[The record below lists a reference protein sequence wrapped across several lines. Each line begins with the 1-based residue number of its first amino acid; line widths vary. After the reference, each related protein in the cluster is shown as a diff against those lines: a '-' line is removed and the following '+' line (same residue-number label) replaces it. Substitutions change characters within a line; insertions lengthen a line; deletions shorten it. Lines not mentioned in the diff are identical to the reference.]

1 MMHAVEFLKDAPPA
15 IPPVIAVTGSQ
26 RHFKRQAIARLRT
39 LVIDDDDS
47 SLSRFPGRETE
58 LQTVT
63 DELRTVTMWGDRRL
77 VIVEDA
83 DDFVSKHRAALE
95 KYVDA
100 PAKKS
105 VLVLD
110 VGTWVKTTRLARQVT
125 DRGLE
130 ISCSELKGGALFKWL
145 QDTAADT
152 YAVKLDRDAAA
163 LLVELIGEEPGML
176 DSELSKLST
185 YVGERKR
192 IGLEDVRS
200 LVGGWRTETTWFMTD
215 AVRDGRMEDALVALD
230 QLLAAGEAPQKLL
243 GGIGFVF
250 RKLATATELAR
261 HQPLDQALRDAGVF
275 PQAVGPSQAYLR
287 RLGRA
292 KAERLLTLLV
302 SADFGLKGGD
312 KLPDRIQM
320 ERLLLRLSG
329 AAS

>member
-1 MMHAVEFLKDAPPA
+1 MHAVEFLKDAAPQV
-15 IPPVIAVTGSQ
+15 PPVVVLTGGQ
-26 RHFKRQAIARLRT
+26 RHFKQQAIAKLRT
-39 LVIDDDDS
+39 VVIADDDS
-47 SLSRFPGRETE
+47 SLTRFPGRETD

-63 DELRTVTMWGDRRL
+63 DELRTVSMWGDRRL

-83 DDFVSKHRAALE
+83 DEFVSKHRAQLE
-95 KYVDA
+95 KYVES

-110 VGTWVKTTRLARQVT
+110 VATWVKTTRLAKQLAT
-125 DRGLE
+125 SGLE
-130 ISCSELKGGALFKWL
+130 VACSELKGGQLFKWL

-152 YAVKLDRDAAA
+152 YVVKLDRDAAA

-176 DSELSKLST
+176 DSELAKLGT

-192 IGLEDVRS
+192 IGVEDVRN

-215 AVRDGRMEDALVALD
+215 AVRDGHVGDALVALE
-230 QLLAAGEAPQKLL
+230 QLLTAGEAPQKLL

-250 RKLATATELAR
+250 RKLATAVEVSR
-261 HQPLDQALRDAGVF
+261 HKPLDQALREVGVF
-275 PQAVGPSQAYLR
+275 PQAQGPSQTYLR

-302 SADFGLKGGD
+302 NADFGLKGGD
-312 KLPDRIQM
+312 KLPDRVQM

-329 AAS
+329 AAD

>member
-1 MMHAVEFLKDAPPA
+1 MHAVEFLKAAPDA
-15 IPPVIAVTGSQ
+15 IPPVVAVTGSQ
-26 RHFKRQAIARLRT
+26 RHFKQQAIARLRA
-39 LVIDDDDS
+39 LVIDDDDT

-63 DELRTVTMWGDRRL
+63 DELRTVSMWGGRRL
-77 VIVEDA
+77 VLVEDA
-83 DDFVSKHRAALE
+83 DDFVSKYRAALE

-110 VGTWVKTTRLARQVT
+110 VGSWVKTTRLAKLVAAS
-125 DRGLE
+125 GLE
-130 ISCSELKGGALFKWL
+130 VNCGELKGAALFKWL
-145 QDTAADT
+145 QETAAET
-152 YAVKLDRDAAA
+152 YQTKLDRDAAA
-163 LLVELIGEEPGML
+163 LLVDLIGEEPGML

-185 YVGERKR
+185 YSGERKR
-192 IGLEDVRS
+192 ITAEDVRS

-215 AVRDGRMEDALVALD
+215 AVRDGHVGDALVALE
-230 QLLAAGEAPQKLL
+230 QLLVAGEAPQKLL

-250 RKLATATELAR
+250 RKLATATEQAR
-261 HQPLDQALRDAGVF
+261 HKPLDQALRDAGVF

-292 KAERLLTLLV
+292 RAERLLSLLV
-302 SADFGLKGGD
+302 RADSGLKGGD

-329 AAS
+329 TAT